1 MKTQQEQ
8 LEQLLG
14 TLLQHQPLIDATY
27 DQLNSVAI
35 ALIKDGYGDVT
46 EYKAQI
52 ETLKTKIFEKDYL
65 LKQTQLNYD
74 RAFERLKAQQKE
86 IEKLK
91 SERDTQHTA
100 PKILGNEA
108 RVEFHDDTVSTSPID
123 CKDIEKYAKLFRNR
137 ILSSNEKEIKQAK
150 LNLLAEVKKRLLP
163 HGKSDVV
170 FPEMIDDI
178 IAEVERQ

>member
-74 RAFERLKAQQKE
+74 RAFERLKAQQRE

-91 SERDTQHTA
+91 AENTKQHNESN
-100 PKILGNEA
+100 ILGND
-108 RVEFHDDTVSTSPID
+108 VVIEFHDDTVSESPVD
-123 CKDIEKYAKLFRNR
+123 CKDIEKYAKLFRTR
-137 ILSSNEKEIKQAK
+137 ILSLNEKEIKQAK
-150 LNLLAEVKKRLLP
+150 LNLLAEVKRRLLP

-178 IAEVERQ
+178 IAEVEKQ

>member
-52 ETLKTKIFEKDYL
+52 EALKTKIFEKDYL

-91 SERDTQHTA
+91 SERDTQHDA

-108 RVEFHDDTVSTSPID
+108 RVEFHDDIVSTSPID